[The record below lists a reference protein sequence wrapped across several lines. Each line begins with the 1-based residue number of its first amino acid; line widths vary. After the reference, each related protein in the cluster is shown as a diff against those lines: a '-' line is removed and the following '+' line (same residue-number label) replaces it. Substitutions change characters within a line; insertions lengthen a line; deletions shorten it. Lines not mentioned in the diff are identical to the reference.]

1 MRILRYPALF
11 AFALATAACSGTGG
25 GGTGD
30 PPSKPGTD
38 PCGGGLGLSDL
49 VGEASWV
56 NPNDA
61 DSKSCSYPSDRHAQL
76 TGLRVVAIDRFDETS
91 KGATGNYYVQDA
103 CGEPAPYGGMTV
115 FAPSFSPPNL
125 RLAPGD
131 VVDFIGSLIE
141 FEGPT
146 VGKFPYCRTLPELA
160 GSMTFRFEEGPDLPA
175 HTIPVTDLKSY
186 ATARQ
191 WLGMLVRVE
200 NLRIADKAYESGGR
214 YSAPIDVGGG
224 ISQVDVPSISNE
236 LYNMKAEGPALEE
249 GLQFKS
255 VTGVVTY
262 FYGFKIAPR
271 SPADFEN

>member
-1 MRILRYPALF
+1 MRILRYPALLSI
-11 AFALATAACSGTGG
+11 ALATACSGTGD

-30 PPSKPGTD
+30 PPSKPLVD
-38 PCGGGLGLSDL
+38 PCGGGLRMSDI
-49 VGEASWV
+49 VGSASWV
-56 NPNDA
+56 KDNDF
-61 DSKSCSYPSDRHAQL
+61 DSKNCVYPVDRSVQL
-76 TGLRVVAIDRFDETS
+76 RGVRVVAVDRFDETG
-91 KGATGNYYVQDA
+91 KGATGNYYVQEA
-103 CGEPAPYGGMTV
+103 CEEPAAFAGMTV
-115 FAPSFSPPNL
+115 YAPSFSPPNL

-131 VVDFIGSLIE
+131 VVDFIGSLTE
-141 FEGPT
+141 FPGPSSS
-146 VGKFPYCRTLPELA
+146 VFPYCRTLPELA

-175 HTIPVTDLKSY
+175 HTIPVSDLKSY

-236 LYNMKAEGPALEE
+236 LYDMKTEGPALEE
-249 GLQFKS
+249 GLTFKS

-271 SPADFEN
+271 SLADFEM